1 MGILYVIGTPIGNL
15 DDLSKR
21 VIDTLNSVDYIACE
35 DTRNSINLLR
45 YLGINKKLVAYHKFN
60 EKGKSNTII
69 EDLKSGKNIGLISDA
84 GCPCISDPGCI
95 LVSEA
100 IENNIE
106 VISIPG
112 PSAVITS
119 LMSCG
124 MDTSSFTFYGF
135 FPREN
140 KEIINLCKRI
150 KTDYST
156 LGIIYES
163 PKRIMKTLDS
173 LRDNIGDIKVCLA
186 NDLTKK
192 FEKKYYG
199 TITEVIKELKN
210 NPNYEKGEYVL
221 IIQSIKEEVSNIKV
235 SIEALIVDEIIN
247 NNCSIKE
254 AIKFVCDKYNIP
266 KNEVYNASLKLKNIF
281 H

>member
-1 MGILYVIGTPIGNL
+1 
-15 DDLSKR
+15 
-21 VIDTLNSVDYIACE
+21 DTLNLVDYIACE